1 MYKEE
6 YLKNENKA
14 FPLTDGSTFANDGM
28 TLLDYF
34 AAKAMQ
40 GLIPLPDKR
49 LNANSSTIAF
59 RAKQA
64 YAQAAAMME
73 ERKKYLTDKK

>member
-1 MYKEE
+1 M
-6 YLKNENKA
+6 KNEDYKLLA
-14 FPLTDGSTFANDGM
+14 FPCTDGNTFANDGM

-49 LNANSSTIAF
+49 KNINTSTVKF
-59 RAKQA
+59 RAQQA
-64 YAQAAAMME
+64 YSQAAAMME
-73 ERKKYLTDKK
+73 ERKNYLTTDK